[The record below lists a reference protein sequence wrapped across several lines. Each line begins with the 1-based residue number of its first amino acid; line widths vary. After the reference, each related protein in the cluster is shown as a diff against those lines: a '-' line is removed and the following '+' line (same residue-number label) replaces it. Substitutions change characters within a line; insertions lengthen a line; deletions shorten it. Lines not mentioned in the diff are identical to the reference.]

1 MRGSRPWTSH
11 DSYGHSVRPDSSGV
25 VALARIIVNHC
36 SFAQSGQISA
46 AISSEFFH
54 KCQVRLHFLRE
65 IYGDCPAIQQLLV
78 ERGRKYSKWMENNTL
93 GRFGAWREVER

>member
-11 DSYGHSVRPDSSGV
+11 DSYGHSVRPDRSGV

-54 KCQVRLHFLRE
+54 KCQARLRFSKQ
-65 IYGDCPAIQQLLV
+65 IYGECWGIQQLLV
-78 ERGRKYSKWMENNTL
+78 LRLAKYSK
-93 GRFGAWREVER
+93 